1 MKVRAENS
9 PLDCFLLVLNLRRY
23 IMYCVIT
30 GASRG
35 IGRELAI
42 LFAKSKYD
50 LLLTCKTNIDI
61 LNDLKSQLEKEY
73 NTKVKIKKG
82 HLDENDFNDIDDL
95 AIVINNASIADYNL
109 LQDVNIDRYNE
120 IIDSN
125 LTDTFLTCKYSIPL
139 FLKNKNGLIV
149 NISSIWGEEGAST
162 EVLYSMTKGGI
173 ISFTK
178 ALSKE
183 LSLSNIDCICFK
195 LGFVDTD
202 MNKYLS
208 EEEKQEFIK
217 DMKDRSLIDKRVVAE
232 KMVSAIMNKKY
243 TTGEIID
250 IENV

>member
-1 MKVRAENS
+1 
-9 PLDCFLLVLNLRRY
+9 
-23 IMYCVIT
+23 MYCIIT

-50 LLLTCKTNIDI
+50 LLLSCKTNIDL

-73 NTKVKIKKG
+73 NIRVITKQG
-82 HLDENDFNDIDDL
+82 HLDESDFKDIDDL
-95 AIVINNASIADYNL
+95 AIVINNAGIADYNL
-109 LQDVNIDRYNE
+109 LQDVTIDRYNE

-125 LTDTFLTCKYSIPL
+125 LTDAFLTCKYSIPL
-139 FLKNKNGLIV
+139 FLKKKDGLIV

-202 MNKYLS
+202 MNKHLS
-208 EEEKQEFIK
+208 EEEKLEFIK
-217 DMKDRSLIDKRVVAE
+217 DMKDKSLIDKNVVAE
-232 KMVSAIMNKKY
+232 KIVSMIINNRY
-243 TTGEIID
+243 ITGEIID
-250 IENV
+250 METLNG